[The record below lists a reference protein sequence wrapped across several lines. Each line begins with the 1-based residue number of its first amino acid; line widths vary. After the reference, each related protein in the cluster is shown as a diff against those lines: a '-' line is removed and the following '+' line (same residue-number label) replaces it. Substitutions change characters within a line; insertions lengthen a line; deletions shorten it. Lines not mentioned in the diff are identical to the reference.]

1 MRINEIASA
10 EDQIALFKL
19 ITDKV
24 WQALGDQQ
32 HAEANRKAAQPLKS
46 KLKPIAKVARPRPV
60 AKPAVKPMSFKTT
73 LAKPAQPKAQSS
85 ANMKVQH
92 PSQTAQQR
100 PQKTTTPFNSSKQS
114 STANTYFD
122 SKPQSLNTDH
132 GHRQKDFNG
141 KDRHS

>member
-32 HAEANRKAAQPLKS
+32 RAEAETKAAQPLKA
-46 KLKPIAKVARPRPV
+46 KLKPSAKNV
-60 AKPAVKPMSFKTT
+60 KTSTLSKTVKPLSFKTT

-92 PSQTAQQR
+92 PSSTARPRQQLN
-100 PQKTTTPFNSSKQS
+100 TPFNSAKQS
-114 STANTYFD
+114 SSTNTSFD
-122 SKPQSLNTDH
+122 SKPQILDADSDNKKKELND
-132 GHRQKDFNG
+132 
-141 KDRHS
+141 KDRYS

>member
-1 MRINEIASA
+1 MRIDEIASA

-60 AKPAVKPMSFKTT
+60 AKPSVKPMSFKTT

-85 ANMKVQH
+85 SNIKVQH
-92 PSQTAQQR
+92 PSQTAQLR
-100 PQKTTTPFNSSKQS
+100 PQMTTALNSAKQ
-114 STANTYFD
+114 TNTNNTSFD
-122 SKPQSLNTDH
+122 SKPQVLDTDSEDKK
-132 GHRQKDFNG
+132 KDFNG
-141 KDRHS
+141 KDKYS

>member
-32 HAEANRKAAQPLKS
+32 QADAETKAAQPLKS
-46 KLKPIAKVARPRPV
+46 KLKHTAKVARPRPV

-73 LAKPAQPKAQSS
+73 LVKPAQPKAQSS
-85 ANMKVQH
+85 ANTKVQR
-92 PSQTAQQR
+92 PSQTAQPRQQ
-100 PQKTTTPFNSSKQS
+100 PNNPFNSAKQS
-114 STANTYFD
+114 SSANTAFD
-122 SKPQSLNTDH
+122 SKPQILDADSDDKK
-132 GHRQKDFNG
+132 KDLNG
-141 KDRHS
+141 KDRYS

>member
-46 KLKPIAKVARPRPV
+46 KLKPTAKVARPRPV
-60 AKPAVKPMSFKTT
+60 AKPAVKPMTFKNP

-85 ANMKVQH
+85 ANTKAQH
-92 PSQTAQQR
+92 PSQTAQPRQQ
-100 PQKTTTPFNSSKQS
+100 PNTPFNSAKQS
-114 STANTYFD
+114 SIANTAFD
-122 SKPQSLNTDH
+122 SKPQILDADRDNKKKDLND
-132 GHRQKDFNG
+132 N
-141 KDRHS
+141 DRYS

>member
-32 HAEANRKAAQPLKS
+32 RADAETKAAQPLKA
-46 KLKPIAKVARPRPV
+46 KLKPTAKVARPRPV
-60 AKPAVKPMSFKTT
+60 AKPAVKPITLKTT

-85 ANMKVQH
+85 ANTKVQH
-92 PSQTAQQR
+92 PSQTAQPRQQ
-100 PQKTTTPFNSSKQS
+100 PNTPFNSAKQS
-114 STANTYFD
+114 SIANTAFD
-122 SKPQSLNTDH
+122 SKSQSLNTDH
-132 GHRQKDFNG
+132 EHKQKDFKGND
-141 KDRHS
+141 KHS

>member
-10 EDQIALFKL
+10 EDQIALFKI

-32 HAEANRKAAQPLKS
+32 RADAETKAAQPLKA
-46 KLKPIAKVARPRPV
+46 KLKPIAKVARPKAV
-60 AKPAVKPMSFKTT
+60 AKAAVKPMSFKTT

-85 ANMKVQH
+85 ANMKVQQ
-92 PSQTAQQR
+92 PSQTGQPR
-100 PQKTTTPFNSSKQS
+100 PQMSTAFNSAKQS
-114 STANTYFD
+114 STANTAFD

-132 GHRQKDFNG
+132 EHRQKDFNG
-141 KDRHS
+141 KDKHS

>member
-32 HAEANRKAAQPLKS
+32 RADAETKAAQPLKA
-46 KLKPIAKVARPRPV
+46 KLKLSAKNVKTSTHSKT
-60 AKPAVKPMSFKTT
+60 AKPLSFKTT

-85 ANMKVQH
+85 ANMKVQL
-92 PSQTAQQR
+92 PSQTAQPR
-100 PQKTTTPFNSSKQS
+100 PQMTKAFNSAKQS
-114 STANTYFD
+114 SSANTPFD
-122 SKPQSLNTDH
+122 SKPQILDADSDDKK
-132 GHRQKDFNG
+132 KDLNG
-141 KDRHS
+141 KDRYS

>member
-1 MRINEIASA
+1 MRIHEIASA

-46 KLKPIAKVARPRPV
+46 KLKPNAKVAIPRPV

-92 PSQTAQQR
+92 PSQTAQLR
-100 PQKTTTPFNSSKQS
+100 PQMSTAFNSAKQ
-114 STANTYFD
+114 TNTNNTSFD
-122 SKPQSLNTDH
+122 SKPQVLDTD
-132 GHRQKDFNG
+132 REDKKKDFNG
-141 KDRHS
+141 KDKHS

>member
-46 KLKPIAKVARPRPV
+46 KLKPTAKVTRPRAMV
-60 AKPAVKPMSFKTT
+60 KPAVKPMTLKTS

-85 ANMKVQH
+85 ANMKVQQ
-92 PSQTAQQR
+92 PSQTGQPR
-100 PQKTTTPFNSSKQS
+100 PQMTTAFNSAKQS
-114 STANTYFD
+114 STANTHFD
-122 SKPQSLNTDH
+122 SKPQSFNADH
-132 GHRQKDFNG
+132 DHRQKELYG
-141 KDRHS
+141 KDKHS

>member
-32 HAEANRKAAQPLKS
+32 RADAETKAAQPLKA
-46 KLKPIAKVARPRPV
+46 KLKPSAKNV
-60 AKPAVKPMSFKTT
+60 KTSTHSKTVKPLSFKTT

-85 ANMKVQH
+85 ANTKVQR
-92 PSQTAQQR
+92 PSQTAQPRQQ
-100 PQKTTTPFNSSKQS
+100 PNNPFISSKQS
-114 STANTYFD
+114 STANTPFD
-122 SKPQSLNTDH
+122 SKPQILDADSDDKK
-132 GHRQKDFNG
+132 KDLNG
-141 KDRHS
+141 KDRYS

>member
-32 HAEANRKAAQPLKS
+32 HAEANRKATQPLKY
-46 KLKPIAKVARPRPV
+46 KLKPTAKVARPRPV
-60 AKPAVKPMSFKTT
+60 AKPAVKPMSFKTS

-92 PSQTAQQR
+92 PSQTAQPR
-100 PQKTTTPFNSSKQS
+100 PQMTTAFNSAKQS
-114 STANTYFD
+114 STANTHFD
-122 SKPQSLNTDH
+122 SKPQSFNADH
-132 GHRQKDFNG
+132 DPRQKELYG
-141 KDRHS
+141 KDKHS

>member
-32 HAEANRKAAQPLKS
+32 HAEANRNATQPLKA
-46 KLKPIAKVARPRPV
+46 KLKPT

-85 ANMKVQH
+85 ANTKVQH
-92 PSQTAQQR
+92 PSQTAQLR
-100 PQKTTTPFNSSKQS
+100 PQTTTPF
-114 STANTYFD
+114 
-122 SKPQSLNTDH
+122 
-132 GHRQKDFNG
+132 
-141 KDRHS
+141 

>member
-1 MRINEIASA
+1 MRIHEIASA

-32 HAEANRKAAQPLKS
+32 HAEANRKATQPLKS
-46 KLKPIAKVARPRPV
+46 KLKPTPKVTRPRPV
-60 AKPAVKPMSFKTT
+60 AKPAVKPLSFKTT
-73 LAKPAQPKAQSS
+73 IAKPAQLKAQSS

-92 PSQTAQQR
+92 PSQTAQLR
-100 PQKTTTPFNSSKQS
+100 PQMTTTPFNSAKQS
-114 STANTYFD
+114 STANTHFD

-132 GHRQKDFNG
+132 DHKQKDFNG
-141 KDRHS
+141 KDKHS

>member
-32 HAEANRKAAQPLKS
+32 RADAETKAAQPLKY
-46 KLKPIAKVARPRPV
+46 KLKPITKVARPRPV

-85 ANMKVQH
+85 ANMKVQQ
-92 PSQTAQQR
+92 PSQTAQPR
-100 PQKTTTPFNSSKQS
+100 PQMTKAFNSAKQS
-114 STANTYFD
+114 STANTAFD
-122 SKPQSLNTDH
+122 SKPQILDADRDNKKKDLND
-132 GHRQKDFNG
+132 
-141 KDRHS
+141 KDRYS

>member
-92 PSQTAQQR
+92 PSQTAQPR
-100 PQKTTTPFNSSKQS
+100 PQMTTAFNSAKQS
-114 STANTYFD
+114 STANTHFD

-132 GHRQKDFNG
+132 DHKQKDFND
-141 KDRHS
+141 KDKHS

>member
-73 LAKPAQPKAQSS
+73 LAKPAQPKAQNST
-85 ANMKVQH
+85 NMKVQH

-100 PQKTTTPFNSSKQS
+100 PQMTAAFNSAKQS
-114 STANTYFD
+114 STANTGFD
-122 SKPQSLNTDH
+122 SKPQVLDTDSENKK
-132 GHRQKDFNG
+132 KDFKGND
-141 KDRHS
+141 KNS

>member
-24 WQALGDQQ
+24 WQSLADQQ
-32 HAEANRKAAQPLKS
+32 NAEANRKAAQPLKS
-46 KLKPIAKVARPRPV
+46 KLKPTAKVARPRPV

-73 LAKPAQPKAQSS
+73 LAKPVQPKAQSS

-92 PSQTAQQR
+92 PSQTAQLR
-100 PQKTTTPFNSSKQS
+100 PQTTTPFNSAKQS
-114 STANTYFD
+114 STAITSFD

-132 GHRQKDFNG
+132 NHKQKDFKG

>member
-32 HAEANRKAAQPLKS
+32 HAKANRKAAQPLKS
-46 KLKPIAKVARPRPV
+46 KLKPT

-85 ANMKVQH
+85 ANMKVQQ
-92 PSQTAQQR
+92 PSQTAQLR
-100 PQKTTTPFNSSKQS
+100 PQMTTAFNSAKQS
-114 STANTYFD
+114 STTNTHFD
-122 SKPQSLNTDH
+122 SKPQVLDTDSENKK
-132 GHRQKDFNG
+132 KDFKGND
-141 KDRHS
+141 KHS

>member
-85 ANMKVQH
+85 ANMKVQL
-92 PSQTAQQR
+92 PSQTAQPR
-100 PQKTTTPFNSSKQS
+100 PQMTTAFNSAKQS
-114 STANTYFD
+114 STAKTHFD
-122 SKPQSLNTDH
+122 SKPQSLNTDL
-132 GHRQKDFNG
+132 GYRQKDFND

>member
-32 HAEANRKAAQPLKS
+32 HAEANRKATQPLKY
-46 KLKPIAKVARPRPV
+46 KLKPTAKVTRTRPV
-60 AKPAVKPMSFKTT
+60 AKPAVKPMSFKNS

-92 PSQTAQQR
+92 PSQTAQPR
-100 PQKTTTPFNSSKQS
+100 PQTTTPFNSAKQS
-114 STANTYFD
+114 STANTSFD
-122 SKPQSLNTDH
+122 SKPQYFNADH
-132 GHRQKDFNG
+132 DHKQKDFKGND
-141 KDRHS
+141 KHS

>member
-46 KLKPIAKVARPRPV
+46 KLKPTAKVARPRPM

-92 PSQTAQQR
+92 PSQTAQPR
-100 PQKTTTPFNSSKQS
+100 PQMTTAFNSAKQS
-114 STANTYFD
+114 SNANTAFD
-122 SKPQSLNTDH
+122 SKPQVLDTDH
-132 GHRQKDFNG
+132 EKRQKDFKGND
-141 KDRHS
+141 KHS

>member
-46 KLKPIAKVARPRPV
+46 KLKPT

-85 ANMKVQH
+85 ANTKVQR
-92 PSQTAQQR
+92 PSQTAQPRQQ
-100 PQKTTTPFNSSKQS
+100 PNNPFISSKQS
-114 STANTYFD
+114 STANTAFD
-122 SKPQSLNTDH
+122 SKPQILDADSDDKK
-132 GHRQKDFNG
+132 KDLNG
-141 KDRHS
+141 KDRYS

>member
-32 HAEANRKAAQPLKS
+32 HAEVNRKAAQPLKS
-46 KLKPIAKVARPRPV
+46 KLKPTAKVARPRPV
-60 AKPAVKPMSFKTT
+60 AKPAVKPMSFKNS
-73 LAKPAQPKAQSS
+73 LAKPAQPKVQSS

-92 PSQTAQQR
+92 PSQTAQLR
-100 PQKTTTPFNSSKQS
+100 PQMTTALNSAKQ
-114 STANTYFD
+114 TNTNNTSFD
-122 SKPQSLNTDH
+122 SKPQVLDTDSEDKK
-132 GHRQKDFNG
+132 KDFNG
-141 KDRHS
+141 KDKYS

>member
-32 HAEANRKAAQPLKS
+32 RADAETKAAQPLKY
-46 KLKPIAKVARPRPV
+46 KLKSITKVARPRPV
-60 AKPAVKPMSFKTT
+60 AKAAVKPISFKNS

-85 ANMKVQH
+85 ANMKVQQ
-92 PSQTAQQR
+92 PSQTAQPRQQ
-100 PQKTTTPFNSSKQS
+100 PNTPFNSAKQS
-114 STANTYFD
+114 STANTAFD
-122 SKPQSLNTDH
+122 SKSQSLNTDYEH
-132 GHRQKDFNG
+132 KQKDFKGNN
-141 KDRHS
+141 KHS

>member
-32 HAEANRKAAQPLKS
+32 HAEANLKAAQPLKS

-60 AKPAVKPMSFKTT
+60 AKPAVKPMSFKNS

-85 ANMKVQH
+85 ANMKVQL
-92 PSQTAQQR
+92 PSQTAQLR
-100 PQKTTTPFNSSKQS
+100 PQMTTAFNSAKQS
-114 STANTYFD
+114 STANTPFD
-122 SKPQSLNTDH
+122 SKSQSLNTDYEH
-132 GHRQKDFNG
+132 KQKDFKG
-141 KDRHS
+141 KDKHS

>member
-85 ANMKVQH
+85 ANIKVQH
-92 PSQTAQQR
+92 PSQTAKLR
-100 PQKTTTPFNSSKQS
+100 PQMSTAFNSAKQS
-114 STANTYFD
+114 STTNTHFD
-122 SKPQSLNTDH
+122 SKPQVLDTDSENKK
-132 GHRQKDFNG
+132 KDFKGND
-141 KDRHS
+141 KHS

>member
-1 MRINEIASA
+1 MRINEITSA

-32 HAEANRKAAQPLKS
+32 RADAETKAAQPLKY
-46 KLKPIAKVARPRPV
+46 KLKSITKVARPRPV

-73 LAKPAQPKAQSS
+73 LATPAQPKAQSS

-92 PSQTAQQR
+92 PSQTAQPR
-100 PQKTTTPFNSSKQS
+100 PQMTTAFNSAKQS
-114 STANTYFD
+114 STANTAFD
-122 SKPQSLNTDH
+122 SKPQELDTDSENKK
-132 GHRQKDFNG
+132 KDFKGND
-141 KDRHS
+141 KHS

>member
-32 HAEANRKAAQPLKS
+32 HADAETKAAQPLKS
-46 KLKPIAKVARPRPV
+46 KLKPIAKVARPRPM
-60 AKPAVKPMSFKTT
+60 AKPAVKPMSFKNS

-85 ANMKVQH
+85 ANTKVQR
-92 PSQTAQQR
+92 PSQTAQPRQQ
-100 PQKTTTPFNSSKQS
+100 PNNPFYSAKQS
-114 STANTYFD
+114 SSANTPFD
-122 SKPQSLNTDH
+122 SKPQELDTDSENKK
-132 GHRQKDFNG
+132 KDFKGND
-141 KDRHS
+141 KHS